1 MRVIQSKYT
10 TTGKAY
16 IVTTKQASDTE
27 NQKEKDLVI
36 VVHYLLQLENF
47 FNFSSKCLFF
57 ALSRWLYLTVFGCVI
72 KYFGIHSFLI
82 LLKKGQTNK

>member
-36 VVHYLLQLENF
+36 VVHYLLQLYIF
-47 FNFSSKCLFF
+47 LTLVVSVYSSHL
-57 ALSRWLYLTVFGCVI
+57 VGGCI
-72 KYFGIHSFLI
+72 
-82 LLKKGQTNK
+82 

>member
-1 MRVIQSKYT
+1 MRVIQSNYT

-16 IVTTKQASDTE
+16 IVTSKQASDRKSKRKGSCYRSSLLIT
-27 NQKEKDLVI
+27 VI
-36 VVHYLLQLENF
+36 IF